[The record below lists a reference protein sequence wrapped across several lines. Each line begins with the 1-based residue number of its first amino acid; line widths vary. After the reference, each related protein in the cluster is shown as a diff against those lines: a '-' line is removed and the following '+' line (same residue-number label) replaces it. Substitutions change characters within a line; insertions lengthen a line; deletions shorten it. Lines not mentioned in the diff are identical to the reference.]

1 MSDKIKDLME
11 KLKNKSAYEL
21 FIWNLWLVEKIDC
34 RDCVATRK
42 AVSNSPP
49 ECHRCVPASKLIKK
63 YFGKKE

>member
-1 MSDKIKDLME
+1 MTLKELTLKLINKD
-11 KLKNKSAYEL
+11 SYEL
-21 FIWNLWLVEKIDC
+21 FIWLKFLVDKIDC